1 MRRAYLC
8 PVHRNTCCRC
18 GRRRPAS
25 STLVTPVVVL
35 SLIACCWIRQGLKAL
50 VHVFTHSP
58 SLWIFPVLAVMAVV
72 GYVLIMANSAE
83 IRNRER
89 RGE

>member
-25 STLVTPVVVL
+25 STLVTPVIVGTM
-35 SLIACCWIRQGLKAL
+35 IAGWGIWQGLKAL
-50 VHVFTHSP
+50 AHVFTHDP
-58 SLWIFPVLAVMAVV
+58 SLWIFPVLAVIAVV
-72 GYVLIMANSAE
+72 GYVLIMANSSE
-83 IRNRER
+83 IKNRER